1 MTSGRW
7 SSSTRTTE
15 LPPGWR
21 TRICPRILAR
31 DPTCALRL
39 PGCTVVSTEVD
50 HIGDKH
56 DHSDENLRGL
66 CSPCHTQVTQQQ
78 AAKARAASRARKP
91 RQRPTQ
97 RHPGLL

>member
-7 SSSTRTTE
+7 SSSTRTTQ

-21 TRICPRILAR
+21 TRIRPRILER
-31 DPTCALRL
+31 DPTCALHL

-50 HIGDKH
+50 HVGDKH

-66 CSPCHTQVTQQQ
+66 CHPCHTQVTQQQ
-78 AAKARAASRARKP
+78 AKAARTRKQ
-91 RQRPTQ
+91 RTRPTE